1 MAETTTRIYE
11 LQVKLAQDSL
21 AQLKKLQS
29 STGAIEKQ
37 ISAMT
42 NAVQGFALAL
52 LPALSVGAL
61 TAFVNKSIDAAA
73 ALDDLSEKTGA
84 SVENLSVLQ
93 QVARISGTD
102 MGVVEDFLVKLNKAL
117 HESDEEGKAG
127 AAALKA
133 VGLSVAELRA
143 MDPADAMKQ
152 VALAFNQFADS
163 GAKTA
168 AIMALTGK
176 SAQEALPFMRDLA
189 TEQGVTAKVTK
200 EQAAA
205 AEELQKS
212 MRRLENSWIEGAQ
225 ALARELIPMLQ
236 KATDEMQK
244 GIQISGGFWR
254 SLFEFGTINPFK
266 NPQENIKSLNERL
279 EKNQQ
284 LMAKAISQG
293 RAGVIPAYEAQNA
306 AIKRQI
312 EFLKMQ
318 SQEQALALLPPHQRR
333 DTRGMETGDKELDF
347 RKPGSGDAARK
358 AAEEARKEAERQR
371 REREE
376 GIRSLVES
384 IDLQIAAEREL
395 GLALNDGKSGT
406 EAMRIEE
413 EKRKRTLDEL
423 TGAAGVVKLIE
434 LTTLLDEAYFNGEIT
449 LQMYENGLDRINR
462 ITRETTKTTSDM
474 ERMLETLADK
484 VDGYAK
490 SISDSLVDFASGA
503 DDAKKSFS
511 DMATSILRDL
521 AKMAT
526 QMLLIEPLM
535 AGFKG
540 WIKGGAGGMLTPSA
554 LGGVYNSASLS
565 RYSGGVYD
573 SPRLFKFAQGAGVFA
588 EAGPEAI
595 MPLKRGADG
604 SLGVDASGSGVI
616 VNVYNES
623 KAEVTTQ
630 TRSDVNGRRI
640 IELMVKDAVSAGFR
654 SGAFDGVM
662 GTTYGLNRQGAR

>member
-21 AQLKKLQS
+21 AQLKRVQS
-29 STGAIEKQ
+29 STAAIEKQ
-37 ISAMT
+37 FSAASS
-42 NAVQGFALAL
+42 AVEGFAKSL

-61 TAFVNKSIDAAA
+61 TAFVSKSIEAAA

-102 MGVVEDFLVKLNKAL
+102 MGVVEGFLVKLNKAL
-117 HESDEEGKAG
+117 HESDEAGKDG

-133 VGLSVAELRA
+133 VGLSLAELRA
-143 MDPADAMKQ
+143 MDPAEAMKR

-176 SAQEALPFMRDLA
+176 NAAEALPFMRDLA
-189 TEQGVTAKVTK
+189 TEQGIAATVTK
-200 EQAAA
+200 EQAAQ

-266 NPQENIKSLNERL
+266 NPQENIRSLNERL

-293 RAGVIPAYEAQNA
+293 RTGVIPGYEAQNA

-333 DTRGMETGDKELDF
+333 DTRGMETGDKELKF
-347 RKPGSGDAARK
+347 QKPGSDA
-358 AAEEARKEAERQR
+358 EAKKEAERQR
-371 REREE
+371 KEREA
-376 GIRSLVES
+376 GIKSLVES
-384 IDLQIAAEREL
+384 IDVQIDAEREL

-406 EAMRIEE
+406 EAMRLET
-413 EKRKRTLDEL
+413 EKRQKQLDEL
-423 TGAAGVVKLIE
+423 TGHAGTQKLIDQIA
-434 LTTLLDEAYFNGEIT
+434 LLDDAYTKGEISLEEYMT
-449 LQMYENGLDRINR
+449 AL
-462 ITRETTKTTSDM
+462 TRMQTTMKQVEKPATDL
-474 ERMLETLADK
+474 EKMLESIADK

-503 DDAKKSFS
+503 DDAAKSFS
-511 DMATSILRDL
+511 DMATSILRDM

-535 AGFKG
+535 TGFKG
-540 WIKGGAGGMLTPSA
+540 WLKTSGGSLFTANA
-554 LGGVYNSASLS
+554 LGGVYDSPSLS
-565 RYSGGVYD
+565 KYSGGVYD
-573 SPRLFKFAQGAGVFA
+573 KPKLFSFAQGGVFA

-595 MPLKRGADG
+595 MPLKRGSDG
-604 SLGVDASGSGVI
+604 SLGVDASGSGVV

-630 TRSDVNGRRI
+630 TRNDVNGRRV

-662 GTTYGLNRQGAR
+662 GSTYGLNRQGAR